1 MKIFLSYSHLDKNLA
16 GKIKKCLRQ
25 YGVKV
30 FLAHDD
36 IEPSEEWA
44 DRILEELNN
53 CDIFMPILTKQFNE
67 SKWTDQETGCA
78 LILKKLIIPLKVDV
92 DPHGFISR
100 YQARTLKKND
110 VASSLTGVMRV
121 ISGKPRV
128 GALLRDAA
136 IMKFASSES
145 FEDAKNNTERLLSLK
160 GFSLSQVEAIM
171 NHTIRND
178 QIHRCFKAQD
188 WLAGFIGGYKDKLD
202 RRLYKKVRNLIG

>member
-1 MKIFLSYSHLDKNLA
+1 MDKKLT
-16 GKIKKCLRQ
+16 GKIKKYLRQ

-78 LILKKLIIPLKVDV
+78 LILKKLIMPLKIDV

-110 VASSLTGVMRV
+110 VPSSLTGVMRV
-121 ISGKPRV
+121 ISGKTRV
-128 GALLRDAA
+128 GALLRDVA

-145 FEDAKNNTERLLSLK
+145 FEDARNNTERLLSLK
-160 GFSLSQVEAIM
+160 GFGLNQVEEIV
-171 NHTIRND
+171 NHTIRNG
-178 QIHRCFKAQD
+178 QIHRCFRAQD
-188 WLAGFIGGYKDKLD
+188 LLREFIKGYEDKLD
-202 RRLYKKVRNLIG
+202 RKLYRKVRNLIS